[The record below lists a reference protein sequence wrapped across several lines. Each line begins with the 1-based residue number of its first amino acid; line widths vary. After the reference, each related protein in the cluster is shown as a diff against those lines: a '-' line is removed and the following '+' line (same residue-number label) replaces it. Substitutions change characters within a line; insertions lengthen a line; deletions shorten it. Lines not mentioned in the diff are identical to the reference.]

1 MKNVLL
7 EICEQKLIHIEKCK
21 QQKTENQLLNEIK
34 NASKQRGF
42 LKALERKSKHGYGL
56 IGEIKKASPSKGLIR
71 KEFDVVHLA
80 KAYEEGGAACLS
92 VLTDIPYFQGDDK
105 FLVAARESTS
115 LPVLRKDFMLDTY
128 QVIESRVLGAD
139 CILLIMAA
147 LEDDAAQI

>member
-21 QQKTENQLLNEIK
+21 QQKTENQILNEIK

-105 FLVAARESTS
+105 FLVAA
-115 LPVLRKDFMLDTY
+115 
-128 QVIESRVLGAD
+128 
-139 CILLIMAA
+139 
-147 LEDDAAQI
+147 